1 MLTRDPPN
9 RSILCHETSLT
20 PVLVHHRLETSRDR
34 GRRFE
39 AIVSY
44 VKRDDKLHVARSVT

>member
-1 MLTRDPPN
+1 MLTRDPSN
-9 RSILCHETSLT
+9 RSILCHEISLT